1 MSFYVPQP
9 NYKKIY
15 GPEDFGK
22 SPLLLGFR
30 RRYELN
36 QKGGTEIS
44 ISDILKPSKIGYIS
58 KDKDMMRTEELGRPT
73 YWRANRKSLKLY
85 SEKDEPLNTRIDR
98 RSVKTIPIG
107 LLRDINEDTE
117 TIIIKKGLFR
127 QEKTVKKD
135 RWEFSKETQSRK
147 ILIER
152 PSYYFD
158 FDVYGK
164 ADVYWF
170 T

>member
-1 MSFYVPQP
+1 MI
-9 NYKKIY
+9 KKVY
-15 GPEDFGK
+15 SPEDFGK

-30 RRYELN
+30 RSFELN
-36 QKGGTEIS
+36 QKGETEIP
-44 ISDILKPSKIGYIS
+44 IADILDPSKIGYTN
-58 KDKDMMRTEELGRPT
+58 KHKDMMRTKELGTPT

-85 SEKDEPLNTRIDR
+85 SEKDTPLNTRIDR
-98 RSVKTIPIG
+98 RSMKTLPIS
-107 LLRDINEDTE
+107 LLQDINEEIE

-127 QEKTVKKD
+127 EEKVV
-135 RWEFSKETQSRK
+135 REVQAFSKETQTRNK
-147 ILIER
+147 IIER

-158 FDVYGK
+158 FEIYGK